1 MTITNPGQTKAFNS
15 SIAPLHSERRAGG
28 RVQTVFRV
36 ARIIAA
42 SDHGLA
48 RIRNMSD
55 HGVRLRVPIPVA
67 PSDTLTVELADGVEL
82 LGQVVWN
89 EGGEIG
95 LQFGEPIDCAGLLAA
110 LAAGARCGAT
120 RPVRLPVATT
130 ALIRS
135 ERGLRCARIVD
146 ISQRGLK
153 LQHDGRLTEGLH
165 VKVTLLSGLDRVGIV
180 RWGKDKLAGVMLLE
194 YLSVETLGSART
206 LVAPP
211 ALMQWRSDP
220 AFPAV
225 QS

>member
-1 MTITNPGQTKAFNS
+1 MTITNPGQPLALNS
-15 SIAPLHSERRAGG
+15 PIVPQLSDRRAGE

-42 SDHGLA
+42 SDQGLA

-55 HGVRLRVPIPVA
+55 HGARLRVPIPVA

-82 LGQVVWN
+82 VGQVVWN
-89 EGGEIG
+89 ESGEFG
-95 LQFGEPIDCAGLLAA
+95 LQFGEPIDCAGLLAT
-110 LAAGARCGAT
+110 LAAGARSGTT

-135 ERGLRCARIVD
+135 ERGLRCARIID

-153 LQHDGRLTEGLH
+153 LLHDGSLTEGLL
-165 VKVTLLSGLDRVGIV
+165 VKVTLSSGLDRLGTV
-180 RWGKDKLAGVMLLE
+180 RWARDKMAGVMLLE
-194 YLSVETLGSART
+194 PLSVETLGSVQT

-211 ALMQWRSDP
+211 ALLLQKSDP
-220 AFPAV
+220 AGGTA